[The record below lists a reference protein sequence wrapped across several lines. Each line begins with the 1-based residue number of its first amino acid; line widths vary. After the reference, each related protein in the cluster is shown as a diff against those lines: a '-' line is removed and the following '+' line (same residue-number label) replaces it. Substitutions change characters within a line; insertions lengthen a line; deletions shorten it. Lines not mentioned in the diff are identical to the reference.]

1 MKLFL
6 LGISKKGQVFTCKVM
21 GIDQKKIFRFRKKT
35 RDVTFEV
42 SKSDFYFDMTLV
54 S

>member
-6 LGISKKGQVFTCKVM
+6 LGISKKGQVFTSKVM
-21 GIDQKKIFRFRKKT
+21 GIDQKKPH
-35 RDVTFEV
+35 DVTFEV